1 MLIKVNKSHQ
11 NERLKQIKKNG
22 YILSAM
28 VKRNFKVQYRGSF
41 LGVLWTILNPLLNMV
56 VLAMVFSTFFGSNPE
71 VGIYAIYLLVGTIIF
86 NIVRQST
93 MQSLDSLVCNADL
106 IKKVK
111 ISYGIFPV
119 SNMFTSLVNFGMS
132 FLALVAVMLIVGQP
146 FYWTLVMIITII
158 PAIMLFSLGI
168 SLFLSATYVF
178 FRDIKHLYDVGMTLW
193 YYLTPIFYTA
203 SIINIGWVSKI
214 VTLNPMYHFVT
225 AARDMVQ
232 WGVIPSGTEYLIM
245 YGWAI
250 GLLALGYLVFR
261 SLRRKY
267 ILYI

>member
-1 MLIKVNKSHQ
+1 MLIKVNKP
-11 NERLKQIKKNG
+11 KKNDFVVQMKKNS

-28 VKRNFKVQYRGSF
+28 IKRNFKVQYRGSV
-41 LGVLWTILNPLLNMV
+41 LGVLWTILNPLLNMC
-56 VLAMVFSTFFGSNPE
+56 VLALVFSNFFGSSPE

-86 NIVRQST
+86 NITKQST
-93 MQSLDSLVCNADL
+93 VQSLDSLVCNSDL

-111 ISYGIFPV
+111 ISYSVFPL

-132 FLALVAVMLIVGQP
+132 FIALIIVMLIVHQQ
-146 FYWTLVMIITII
+146 FYWTLLLVITII

-168 SLFLSATYVF
+168 SYFVSALFVF
-178 FRDIKHLYDVGMTLW
+178 FRDIKNLYDVGMTLW

-203 SIINIGWVSKI
+203 SIINIWWVQKI
-214 VTLNPMYHFVT
+214 IYLNPMYHFVT
-225 AARDMVQ
+225 AARDMIQ
-232 WGVIPSGTEYLIM
+232 WGVVPGGMEYLIM
-245 YGWAI
+245 YGWAF

-261 SLRRKY
+261 ACRKKY